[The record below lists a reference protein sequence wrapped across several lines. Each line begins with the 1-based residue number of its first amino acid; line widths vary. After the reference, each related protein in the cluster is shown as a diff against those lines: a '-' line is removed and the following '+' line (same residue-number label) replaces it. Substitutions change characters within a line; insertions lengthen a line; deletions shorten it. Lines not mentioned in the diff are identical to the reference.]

1 MKATK
6 QVKREARQLFR
17 MCHVNG
23 VISESRVRQ
32 VLQAVLKTKRR
43 GYRALANQFERLV
56 KLEQGQQTA
65 AIERATPLSAD
76 LQTTVRER
84 LTRSYSERL
93 NTTFNGSSFGMRIRV
108 SSDVYDGRIRA
119 RLEDSRR
126 KARD

>member
-17 MCHVNG
+17 MCHVKG

-32 VLQAVLKTKRR
+32 VLQSVLKTKRR

-56 KLEQGQQTA
+56 KLEQAQQPPT
-65 AIERATPLSAD
+65 IDRATPLSPD
-76 LQTTVRER
+76 LQSAVRER
-84 LTRSYSERL
+84 LARSYSELL
-93 NTTFNGSSFGMRIRV
+93 NTSRSSSFGMRIRV
-108 SSDVYDGRIRA
+108 ASDVYDGSIRA

-126 KARD
+126 KARG

>member
-6 QVKREARQLFR
+6 QVKRQARQLFR
-17 MCHVNG
+17 MCHVKG

-32 VLQAVLKTKRR
+32 VLQSVLKTKRR

-56 KLEQGQQTA
+56 KLEQAQQTA
-65 AIERATPLSAD
+65 AIERPTPLSPD

-84 LTRSYSERL
+84 LTRSYSELL
-93 NTTFNGSSFGMRIRV
+93 NNSFKSSAFGMRIRV
-108 SSDVYDGRIRA
+108 ADDVYDGNMQA
-119 RLEDSRR
+119 RLESKR